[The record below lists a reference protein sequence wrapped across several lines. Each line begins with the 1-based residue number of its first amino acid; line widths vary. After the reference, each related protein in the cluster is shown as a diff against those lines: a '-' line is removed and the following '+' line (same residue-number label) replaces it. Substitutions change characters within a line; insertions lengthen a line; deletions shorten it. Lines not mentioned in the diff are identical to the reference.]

1 LYRVRFLLTKK
12 RKTYIVEIRE
22 TNEVR
27 NMQLGAI
34 EAGGTKF
41 VCAVGNEHGHVEERV
56 SFPTTKPEETMQLV
70 LSFFQDKRI
79 EALGVGAFGPVDV
92 KADSP
97 TYGTIGNTPKLQ
109 WKDYPLLAVL
119 KDKLGVPV
127 KLDTDVNAAA
137 LGEYMHGAAKDA
149 GSCLYITVGT
159 GIGAGAIVN
168 GETVQGFSHPEMGHL
183 LIRRQPH
190 DAYPGKCPYH
200 SDCLEGLAA
209 GPAIEARWGEQ
220 AQKLYH
226 QEEVWQLEAQ
236 YLAQAIMSYTLVLS
250 PEKIIMGG
258 GVMKKEG
265 LHNMVQ
271 QELENLMQHYVP
283 LPDNYLAAPGLADN
297 AGIVGALMLAKDAR

>member
-1 LYRVRFLLTKK
+1 MMRF
-12 RKTYIVEIRE
+12 
-22 TNEVR
+22 
-27 NMQLGAI
+27 GAI

-41 VCAVGNEHGHVEERV
+41 VCAIGDEHGNVEERA
-56 SFPTTKPEETMQLV
+56 SFPTTKPEETLQLV
-70 LSFFQDKRI
+70 FDFFHEKQI

-92 KADSP
+92 KEDSP

-109 WKDYPLLAVL
+109 WKDYPLLSEL
-119 KDKLGVPV
+119 KNRLGVPV

-137 LGEYMHGAAKDA
+137 LGEYMHGAAKHA

-168 GETVQGFSHPEMGHL
+168 GETLQGFSHPEMGHL
-183 LIRRQPH
+183 LVRRSTQ

-200 SDCLEGLAA
+200 KDCLEGLAA
-209 GPAIEARWGEQ
+209 GPAIEARWGEK

-226 QEEVWQLEAQ
+226 QEAVWQLEAY

-250 PEKIIMGG
+250 PEKIVMGG

-265 LHNMVQ
+265 LHEMIQ
-271 QELENLMQHYVP
+271 QELEALMQRYVP
-283 LPDNYLAAPGLADN
+283 LPENYLVPPGLEDN
-297 AGIVGALMLAKDAR
+297 AGIVGALMLAKTAK